1 MSDGV
6 LMYESASPATPADVS
21 NYHHTLPDLKEDKS
35 GLSESTPE
43 ITTCDTN
50 ESFAR

>member
-6 LMYESASPATPADVS
+6 LIYEGGSPATPSDVN

-43 ITTCDTN
+43 ITTCETDTAY
-50 ESFAR
+50 AR